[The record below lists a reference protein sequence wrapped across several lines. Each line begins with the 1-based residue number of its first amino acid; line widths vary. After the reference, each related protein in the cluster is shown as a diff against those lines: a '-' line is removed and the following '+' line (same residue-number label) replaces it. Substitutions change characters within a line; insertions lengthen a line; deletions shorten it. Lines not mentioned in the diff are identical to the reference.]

1 MPRLMGELP
10 LRRSLLSA
18 SSAAALLSPP
28 TSASVPR
35 SDGDHLVRQRRVAF
49 PAGGSGRV
57 RVRSSSC
64 VPIFL
69 RFPSFACFAILL
81 LSLLR

>member
-1 MPRLMGELP
+1 MPRLMGDSLSVDPCYLP
-10 LRRSLLSA
+10 ARQQPSCQPA
-18 SSAAALLSPP
+18 
-28 TSASVPR
+28 TSATVPR
-35 SDGDHLVRQRRVAF
+35 TDGDHLVRQRRVAF

-64 VPIFL
+64 VFL
-69 RFPSFACFAILL
+69 RFPSLACFAILL